1 MPVIGRLM
9 RCGGEGGPCT
19 PYLPRQSVQ
28 NFRVKTHVSPGRQ
41 AWAIY
46 ESCRR
51 LPGRPQVALPLIGLQ
66 RMWDPPR
73 AVWLAAAL
81 LAGLCS
87 IDTRGTRC
95 FRVCHTHWTEPSTL
109 LRPASVL
116 SHPSSILH
124 LQQNQQ
130 SASST
135 PPPATRRSTATIPL
149 DKMLDLDDYQEGPAP
164 DASLRWRPRVAPR
177 QRNQRAMGRHSTV
190 TGRLVAALSITLR
203 QEQQDSDDVHIW
215 PIHELPDPMV

>member
-9 RCGGEGGPCT
+9 RCSGEGGPCT

-51 LPGRPQVALPLIGLQ
+51 LPGRLQVALPLIGLQ

-95 FRVCHTHWTEPSTL
+95 FRVCHTHWTGPPTL
-109 LRPASVL
+109 LRPASL
-116 SHPSSILH
+116 FSRIHLPSCTFNRINNPH
-124 LQQNQQ
+124 R
-130 SASST
+130 
-135 PPPATRRSTATIPL
+135 PHRRRRL
-149 DKMLDLDDYQEGPAP
+149 DGP
-164 DASLRWRPRVAPR
+164 RPRF
-177 QRNQRAMGRHSTV
+177 
-190 TGRLVAALSITLR
+190 LSIRCWTSMITKRGLLR
-203 QEQQDSDDVHIW
+203 MHRFVGDLGL
-215 PIHELPDPMV
+215 LPDKETNERWEGTAQPLADLWQLCP